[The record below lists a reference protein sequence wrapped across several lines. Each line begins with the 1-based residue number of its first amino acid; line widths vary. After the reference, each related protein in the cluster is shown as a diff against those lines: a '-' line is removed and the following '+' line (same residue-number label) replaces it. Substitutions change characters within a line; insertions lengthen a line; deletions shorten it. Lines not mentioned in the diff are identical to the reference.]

1 MSPLRKIVLVFLCT
15 IATIPLLMSPA
26 FLAGR
31 IVIRKVMLS
40 RLESSGLQTY
50 AIPLNRLKWYTEGHE
65 LLIDGR
71 MFDVKSIH
79 QEGDKYV
86 VSGLFDDDETE
97 LNHIITAASSP
108 NNQGNG
114 ILLFKSCLGILAIT
128 PVNVNWQFGCIIN
141 TRVKLFVP
149 YSFKLNAGYLKA
161 FSPPPDFESFS

>member
-1 MSPLRKIVLVFLCT
+1 MSPLRKIALLFLCT

-108 NNQGNG
+108 NNQDNG
-114 ILLFKSCLGILAIT
+114 ILLFKSCLGILAII
-128 PVNVNWQFGCIIN
+128 PVAPPGIGSIA
-141 TRVKLFVP
+141 TLFIRYNFPPFVC
-149 YSFKLNAGYLKA
+149 SVADGFLRELIH
-161 FSPPPDFESFS
+161 PPDFLFIS